1 MVSNQVLGARLGAG
15 LLTLSLT
22 LTGCAMFHHSKP
34 AAAESP
40 PPAPAASTSPA
51 AETAA
56 APDMTATEAAISN
69 ASAQAPAPARAP
81 ATAESPREGVPA
93 SMVNPSAPKTYVVKK
108 GDTLWGIASMFLK
121 DPWLW
126 PEVWIINPRVPNPHL
141 IYPGDTLELGYGRG
155 GAPQVMVTE
164 AGVARL
170 ESTKLDP
177 RLRSTGL
184 DQAIPTIPYSA
195 IQAFLSHP
203 RLLTREQMKAAP
215 YVLAFR
221 DLHQMGGAGI
231 EVYVQ
236 NLNGAQN
243 SRYAVMHVGDEL
255 RDPDDNSVLGYLG
268 VYTGTAL
275 IERPG
280 SPAKVILTDT
290 ALETV
295 AGDRLVEANEE
306 ATPINFTLR
315 APSSDVHGRIIA
327 VINGV
332 DLIGQWEV
340 VAINR
345 GRKHGLE
352 AGNVLA
358 VDSAGDTVPDLYHG
372 GGTISSMGGGT
383 FSSFA
388 PKVKLPDERSGTLLV
403 FKVYDRMSYGLI
415 VGASDT
421 IHRYDVVRNP

>member
-1 MVSNQVLGARLGAG
+1 
-15 LLTLSLT
+15 
-22 LTGCAMFHHSKP
+22 MFHHSKP
-34 AAAESP
+34 AAEAP
-40 PPAPAASTSPA
+40 APAPAASASPA

-56 APDMTATEAAISN
+56 APDMTATEAAIANTN
-69 ASAQAPAPARAP
+69 AGAQAPASAPAP
-81 ATAESPREGVPA
+81 ATAESPKEGVPA
-93 SMVNPSAPKTYVVKK
+93 SMVNPNAPKTYVVKK

-155 GAPQVMVTE
+155 GAPQVTVAQ
-164 AGVARL
+164 AGAARL
-170 ESTKLDP
+170 DSTKLDP
-177 RLRSTGL
+177 RLRSTAL
-184 DQAIPTIPYSA
+184 DQAIPTIPYTA
-195 IQAFLSHP
+195 IQAFLSRP
-203 RLLTREQMKAAP
+203 RLLTREQMKTAP

-236 NLNGAQN
+236 NVGGEQN
-243 SRYAVMHVGDEL
+243 SRYAVMHIGEEL
-255 RDPDDNSVLGYLG
+255 RDPDDSAVLGYLG
-268 VYTGTAL
+268 QYTATAL

-280 SPAKVILTDT
+280 SPAKVMLTET
-290 ALETV
+290 AMETV
-295 AGDRLVEANEE
+295 AGDRLVDANEE

-315 APSSDVHGRIIA
+315 APSSDVRGRIIA

-345 GRKHGLE
+345 GKKHGLE

-358 VDSAGDTVPDLYHG
+358 VDSAGDTVPDLYRG
-372 GGTISSMGGGT
+372 GGTISTMGGGT

-388 PKVKLPDERSGTLLV
+388 PKVKLPDERTGTLLV

-421 IHRYDVVRNP
+421 IHKYDAVRNP

>member
-22 LTGCAMFHHSKP
+22 LSGCALFHHSKP

-40 PPAPAASTSPA
+40 APAPAASTSPA
-51 AETAA
+51 AETSA
-56 APDMTATEAAISN
+56 APDMTATEAAV
-69 ASAQAPAPARAP
+69 ASATQAPAPAPAP
-81 ATAESPREGVPA
+81 AAASPKEGVPA
-93 SMVNPSAPKTYVVKK
+93 SMVNPNAPKTYVVKK

-155 GAPQVMVTE
+155 GSPQVTVAE
-164 AGVARL
+164 AGAARL

-177 RLRSTGL
+177 RLRSTTL
-184 DQAIPTIPYSA
+184 DQAIPTIPYSV
-195 IQAFLSHP
+195 IQGFLSHP
-203 RLLTREQMKAAP
+203 RLLTRDQMRTAP

-221 DLHQMGGAGI
+221 DMHQVGGSGI

-236 NLNGAQN
+236 NLNAEQN
-243 SRYAVMHVGDEL
+243 SRFAVMHVGDEL
-255 RDPDDNSVLGYLG
+255 RDPDDNAVLGYLG

-275 IERPG
+275 VERPG
-280 SPAKVILTDT
+280 SPAKALLTDP
-290 ALETV
+290 AMETV
-295 AGDRLVEANEE
+295 AGDRLVTANEE
-306 ATPINFTLR
+306 ATPVNFTLR

-327 VINGV
+327 VINGT

-345 GRKHGLE
+345 GKKHGLE

-358 VDSAGDTVPDLYHG
+358 VDSAGDTVPDLYRNG
-372 GGTISSMGGGT
+372 RTISSMGGGT
-383 FSSFA
+383 FTSFA